1 MVRVMVRVRVRAR
14 VRVYSNILL
23 HYKLSTDSNSAHQ
36 MESEYILFRN
46 TSQKKSLYAVAYCK
60 QNGKSSA

>member
-1 MVRVMVRVRVRAR
+1 MVRVRVRVRAR

-46 TSQKKSLYAVAYCK
+46 TSQKKSLYAV
-60 QNGKSSA
+60 NPR